1 MGPVAAVAA
10 SALAP
15 SLMAPVTGIVTSLF
29 SGILN
34 SGDDSGNIED
44 GLPSNNSESGGAAYF
59 EEGSL

>member
-1 MGPVAAVAA
+1 MGPIAAVAA

-15 SLMAPVTGIVTSLF
+15 SIMGPVTSIVTSLL
-29 SGILN
+29 SDILN
-34 SGDDSGNIED
+34 PGDDSGNIED